1 MWLWLG
7 PVLEHWLTSGLS
19 GLLAFYSTSIIC
31 RSWFSADS
39 RSPPTTSPTTLA
51 GRCIG
56 RLSWAAGF
64 TASIA
69 SHLVIDYNVGH
80 GWLR

>member
-39 RSPPTTSPTTLA
+39 RSPRTTSFTTPA
-51 GRCIG
+51 DRCIG

-69 SHLVIDYNVGH
+69 SHLVIDYGFGH